1 MPFLSI
7 GCLYWSYKKA
17 KKMNK
22 ASFLKT
28 LLLACILLISANS
41 FSATNEE
48 HPTDLAHGEEVTSN
62 DYISHHLVFN
72 TETVFSGEENGF
84 WTLHLDSLFYSVFMA
99 FLFCTSFYFA
109 ARKAT
114 IRAPSGWL
122 GFVELVIVLIDE
134 QVRDTYH
141 GTSKLIAPLA
151 LTIFCWVFLMN
162 FMDLIPVDLL
172 PWVGGFAG
180 IEYMRVVP
188 SADLNITFGLSLTVF
203 LLIIYF
209 SIKIKGLGGFA
220 RELAFQP
227 FGKWMLPFNLLL
239 KLIEEIAKPLSLGLR
254 LFGNL
259 YAGEL
264 IFLIIALF
272 TLGLVADQ
280 FTVADS
286 GYMIMQ
292 FLLGLLWALFH
303 LVIILLQAF
312 IFMMLTVVYLSM
324 AHEEH

>member
-1 MPFLSI
+1 MLPFLSI
-7 GCLYWSYKKA
+7 GCLYWSYNKA
-17 KKMNK
+17 EKMNK

-28 LLLACILLISANS
+28 LFLTCILLMSANS
-41 FSATNEE
+41 FSSATEDHTTEPAHSEE
-48 HPTDLAHGEEVTSN
+48 FSSN

-72 TETVFSGEENGF
+72 SQTVSGEENGF

-99 FLFCTSFYFA
+99 LLFCTSFYFA

-114 IRAPSGWL
+114 IRPPSGWL
-122 GFVELVIVLIDE
+122 GFVELLVVLVDE
-134 QVRDTYH
+134 QVKDTYH

-172 PWVGGFAG
+172 PWAGSLAG

-209 SIKIKGLGGFA
+209 SIKIKGLRGFA
-220 RELAFQP
+220 KELAFQP

-272 TLGLVADQ
+272 TIRAATDQ
-280 FTVADS
+280 FAIADS
-286 GYMIMQ
+286 GYVIMQ
-292 FLLGLLWALFH
+292 FLLGLVWALFH

>member
-1 MPFLSI
+1 MLPFLSI
-7 GCLYWSYKKA
+7 GCLYWSYNKA
-17 KKMNK
+17 EKMNK

-28 LLLACILLISANS
+28 LFLTCILLMSTNS
-41 FSATNEE
+41 FSNATEGHTTEPAHSEE
-48 HPTDLAHGEEVTSN
+48 FSSN

-72 TETVFSGEENGF
+72 SKTISGEENGF
-84 WTLHLDSLFYSVFMA
+84 WTLHFDSLFYSVFMA
-99 FLFCTSFYFA
+99 FLFCASFYFA

-114 IRAPSGWL
+114 IRPPSGWL
-122 GFVELVIVLIDE
+122 GFVELLVVLVDE
-134 QVRDTYH
+134 QVKDTYH

-162 FMDLIPVDLL
+162 FMDLVPVDLL
-172 PWVGGFAG
+172 PWAGSLVG

-220 RELAFQP
+220 KELAFQP

-272 TLGLVADQ
+272 TIRAATDQ
-280 FTVADS
+280 FAIADS
-286 GYMIMQ
+286 GYVIMQ
-292 FLLGLLWALFH
+292 FLLGLVWALFH